1 MMVAETLARLNAIK
15 NVVSGL
21 ANFVAAA
28 GFAKKHPGGRRS
40 AAGRRPPV
48 TPLPRYPA
56 PNAAVTAIAPDLSE

>member
-40 AAGRRPPV
+40 AAGRRR
-48 TPLPRYPA
+48 TC
-56 PNAAVTAIAPDLSE
+56 